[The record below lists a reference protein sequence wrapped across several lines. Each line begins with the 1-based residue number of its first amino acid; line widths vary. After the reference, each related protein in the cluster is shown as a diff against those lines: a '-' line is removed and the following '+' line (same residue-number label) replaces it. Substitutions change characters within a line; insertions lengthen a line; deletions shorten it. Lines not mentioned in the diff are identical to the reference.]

1 MHLRKGK
8 KVFFYFF
15 LFFLLGSIN
24 NIHIKNFNLGKIK
37 TINVSGLDDKNNL
50 FILNQIQN
58 LNFDSIFKTKTKDI
72 KNIFEENTIIENYQ
86 VFKIYP
92 SRIDVNIK
100 KTKFL
105 AQIRNEGK
113 IYFIGS
119 NGKLSKKEFSN
130 KKLPFI
136 FGNPNINEFL
146 EIKKFIDQSK
156 FSFDQIQNLYFFQ
169 SRRWDLEL
177 KNKIVIK
184 LPTDNIEN
192 SLDNVFNFIN
202 DNKSTDIKI
211 LDARVKNQII
221 LNE

>member
-1 MHLRKGK
+1 MHLQKGK

-24 NIHIKNFNLGKIK
+24 NIHIKNFKLSKIK
-37 TINVSGLDDKNNL
+37 TINVSGLDEKNNL
-50 FILNQIQN
+50 FILNQIEN

-72 KNIFEENTIIENYQ
+72 KNIFEENTTIENYQ

-92 SRIDVNIK
+92 STIDINIK

-113 IYFIGS
+113 IYFVGS

-136 FGNPNINEFL
+136 FGNPKINEFL

-156 FSFDQIQNLYFFQ
+156 FSFDQIENLYFFQ

-184 LPTDNIEN
+184 LPTDNIKN